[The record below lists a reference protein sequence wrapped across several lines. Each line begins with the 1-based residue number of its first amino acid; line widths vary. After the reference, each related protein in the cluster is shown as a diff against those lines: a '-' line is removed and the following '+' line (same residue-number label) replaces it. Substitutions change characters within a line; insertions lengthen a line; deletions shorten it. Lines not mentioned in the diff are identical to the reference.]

1 MEASVLCNGLCGN
14 HGADHAVFRNLA
26 RDKAID
32 KTIEHA
38 HRMGMFRNVPMCQ
51 ACLCKFTFNFSNFN
65 ESSYEFTVLNILFE

>member
-38 HRMGMFRNVPMCQ
+38 HRMGMFRNVAMCQ
-51 ACLCKFTFNFSNFN
+51 ACLCKYIFNICNFN
-65 ESSYEFTVLNILFE
+65 ESSYDVTVLNILFE